1 MVEPK
6 QKPSGKPVHTA
17 DKARI
22 PRTAMRAAWLR
33 TREGARRLAAGEQQD
48 GQYREAASL
57 EECAVDTAVS
67 AAEAAAGATLRGGK
81 NLAQRVT
88 QNRQKARGEK
98 PVQEQAVP
106 VAAEEPDVLY
116 TKQKPYYAGQEVRQ
130 GQRTKPYSAVTA
142 SAQTQDVRQGVP
154 RHEAID
160 RLQAAMRKKSP
171 PRQAPLPKTAP
182 NTAKKAAEVQ
192 KARQTAARA
201 ARLAKQTAQ
210 AAKETAQKVSAVVRA
225 GLKALWVATQTL
237 MAAIAAGGTTALLV
251 IVVLCM
257 VAMVAGSAFGIFFA
271 AEPTGDGISVAQA
284 ITELNEEY
292 QERLQEIESEEEYD
306 RQEIE
311 SNDGSYAIAWQDV
324 LAVFAARTS
333 GAEDGA
339 PVAYLDEE
347 NLERLRQI
355 MWDMNEI
362 TWEVETQ
369 THEVETTPAEEDSG
383 TATASVS
390 ESRGSEETPAA
401 TASDTAEPGTDNS
414 DENEDGPGTTTVTE
428 TVLIL
433 TLHHK
438 TADEMREEYR
448 FNARQNEY
456 LTLLLAEDTT
466 ALWGDLLGGFAMGEL
481 GGEILT
487 PGSDT
492 TLGGGALQWPLP
504 VAGTITSPQGYRTDP
519 ITGEVSYHSGTDIA
533 VPEGTPILAAA
544 DGTVTIANALD
555 SWGGSYGYHVKLDHG
570 GGLTTLYAHCSS
582 ICVTAG
588 QQVTAGQVI
597 AYVGHTGRATG
608 TASAF

>member
-369 THEVETTPAEEDSG
+369 TEVETTPAEG
-383 TATASVS
+383 
-390 ESRGSEETPAA
+390 
-401 TASDTAEPGTDNS
+401 
-414 DENEDGPGTTTVTE
+414 
-428 TVLIL
+428 
-433 TLHHK
+433 
-438 TADEMREEYR
+438 YR
-448 FNARQNEY
+448 QS
-456 LTLLLAEDTT
+456 
-466 ALWGDLLGGFAMGEL
+466 
-481 GGEILT
+481 T
-487 PGSDT
+487 PGHR
-492 TLGGGALQWPLP
+492 LN
-504 VAGTITSPQGYRTDP
+504 R
-519 ITGEVSYHSGTDIA
+519 
-533 VPEGTPILAAA
+533 
-544 DGTVTIANALD
+544 
-555 SWGGSYGYHVKLDHG
+555 
-570 GGLTTLYAHCSS
+570 
-582 ICVTAG
+582 
-588 QQVTAGQVI
+588 
-597 AYVGHTGRATG
+597 
-608 TASAF
+608 

>member
-6 QKPSGKPVHTA
+6 QKPAGKPFHTA

-33 TREGARRLAAGEQQD
+33 TREGTRRLTAEEQQD
-48 GQYREAASL
+48 GHYREAASL

-81 NLAQRVT
+81 RVAQQVAQKRQTEKATGQAEQAAEQATGAATRPTTSMPVEPSNRSAGILPYYNKQNWQSQPARGQSTSPATQMGVDRVRRGKSIDLHQSRLHHDSQARFQVT
-88 QNRQKARGEK
+88 TRQKAK
-98 PVQEQAVP
+98 PRP
-106 VAAEEPDVLY
+106 
-116 TKQKPYYAGQEVRQ
+116 
-130 GQRTKPYSAVTA
+130 
-142 SAQTQDVRQGVP
+142 
-154 RHEAID
+154 
-160 RLQAAMRKKSP
+160 
-171 PRQAPLPKTAP
+171 APLPKTSASAASKARAAATAQTKAAKVIHHAKQAAQAAET
-182 NTAKKAAEVQ
+182 TAKKVAD
-192 KARQTAARA
+192 
-201 ARLAKQTAQ
+201 
-210 AAKETAQKVSAVVRA
+210 VVMA
-225 GLKALWVATQTL
+225 GLKALWAATQTL
-237 MAAIAAGGTTALLV
+237 AAAIAAGGTTALLV

-271 AEPTGDGISVAQA
+271 AEPTGDGVSVAQA

-292 QERLQEIESEEEYD
+292 QERLQEIEGEEEYD

-324 LAVFAARTS
+324 LAVFAAHTS

-362 TWEVETQ
+362 TWEVEAQ
-369 THEVETTPAEEDSG
+369 THEVETTLATDTTDDTDEMRTIPAQ
-383 TATASVS
+383 
-390 ESRGSEETPAA
+390 
-401 TASDTAEPGTDNS
+401 
-414 DENEDGPGTTTVTE
+414 TTVTE
-428 TVLIL
+428 IVLIL

-438 TADEMREEYR
+438 TAEEMREEYH
-448 FNARQNEY
+448 FNARQDEY
-456 LTLLLAEDTT
+456 LTLLSAED
-466 ALWGDLLGGFAMGEL
+466 AAPLWADLLGGFGMGEL
-481 GGEILT
+481 GGEILS

-492 TLGGGALQWPLP
+492 TLADGALQWPLP
-504 VAGTITSPQGYRTDP
+504 VAGTITSPQGYRRDP
-519 ITGEVSYHSGTDIA
+519 ITGETSYHSGTDIA
-533 VPEGTPILAAA
+533 VPRGHPDPGGGRRHGDHRQRVGQL
-544 DGTVTIANALD
+544 
-555 SWGGSYGYHVKLDHG
+555 GGSYGYHVKLDHG

-608 TASAF
+608 PHLHFEVQGLA

>member
-33 TREGARRLAAGEQQD
+33 TREGARRLTAGEQQD
-48 GQYREAASL
+48 GQYQDAAAQ
-57 EECAVDTAVS
+57 EEHAADTAVS

-81 NLAQRVT
+81 RLAQRVA
-88 QNRQKARGEK
+88 QNRQKASGEK
-98 PVQEQAVP
+98 PVQEQAAP
-106 VAAEEPDVLY
+106 LAAEEPDVLY

-130 GQRTKPYSAVTA
+130 VQRTKPPATRIAVTG
-142 SAQTQDVRQGVP
+142 SAQSKDARQNRQ

-160 RLQAAMRKKSP
+160 RLQAAMRKKSL
-171 PRQAPLPKTAP
+171 PRQAPLPKTSP

-192 KARQTAARA
+192 KAHQTAARA

-225 GLKALWVATQTL
+225 GLKALWAATQTL
-237 MAAIAAGGTTALLV
+237 AAAIAAGGTTALLV

-362 TWEVETQ
+362 TWEVEAQ
-369 THEVETTPAEEDSG
+369 THEVETTL
-383 TATASVS
+383 AT
-390 ESRGSEETPAA
+390 
-401 TASDTAEPGTDNS
+401 DTTDDT
-414 DENEDGPGTTTVTE
+414 DENEDDPGTTTVTE
-428 TVLIL
+428 IVLIL

-448 FNARQNEY
+448 FNARQDEY

-533 VPEGTPILAAA
+533 LPEGTPILAAA

-582 ICVTAG
+582 ICVTVG
-588 QQVTAGQVI
+588 QQVKAGQVI

-608 TASAF
+608 PHLHFEVHSP

>member
-33 TREGARRLAAGEQQD
+33 TREGARRLTAGEQQD

-81 NLAQRVT
+81 RVAQQVAQKRQTEKATGQAEQAAEQATGAATRPTTSMPVEPSNRSAGILPYYNKQNWQSQPARGQSTSPATQMGVDRVRRGKSIDLHQSRLHHDSQARFQVT
-88 QNRQKARGEK
+88 TRQKAK
-98 PVQEQAVP
+98 PRP
-106 VAAEEPDVLY
+106 
-116 TKQKPYYAGQEVRQ
+116 
-130 GQRTKPYSAVTA
+130 
-142 SAQTQDVRQGVP
+142 
-154 RHEAID
+154 
-160 RLQAAMRKKSP
+160 
-171 PRQAPLPKTAP
+171 APLPKTSASAASKARAATAQTKAAKVIHHAKQAAQAAET
-182 NTAKKAAEVQ
+182 TAKKVAD
-192 KARQTAARA
+192 
-201 ARLAKQTAQ
+201 
-210 AAKETAQKVSAVVRA
+210 VVMA
-225 GLKALWVATQTL
+225 GLKALWAATQTL
-237 MAAIAAGGTTALLV
+237 AAAIAAGGTTALLV

-271 AEPTGDGISVAQA
+271 AEPTGDGVSVAQA

-347 NLERLRQI
+347 NLERLRATL
-355 MWDMNEI
+355 WDMNEADYR
-362 TWEVETQ
+362 TETQ
-369 THEVETTPAEEDSG
+369 RHEVDVPD
-383 TATASVS
+383 
-390 ESRGSEETPAA
+390 
-401 TASDTAEPGTDNS
+401 
-414 DENEDGPGTTTVTE
+414 EDGNVATE
-428 TVLIL
+428 TVSETVLVIEL
-433 TLHHK
+433 THRSPE
-438 TADEMREEYR
+438 EMRHEYG

-492 TLGGGALQWPLP
+492 TLSGGALQWPLP

-582 ICVTAG
+582 ICVTVG

-608 TASAF
+608 PHLHFEVHSP

>member
-6 QKPSGKPVHTA
+6 QKPTGKPVHTA

-33 TREGARRLAAGEQQD
+33 TREGTRRLTAEEQQD

-81 NLAQRVT
+81 RVAQQVAQKRQTEKATGQAEQAAEQATGAATRPTTSMPVEPSNRSAGILPYYNKQNWQSQPARGQSTSPATQMGVDRVRRGKSIDLHQSRLRHDSQARFQVT
-88 QNRQKARGEK
+88 TRQKAK
-98 PVQEQAVP
+98 PRP
-106 VAAEEPDVLY
+106 
-116 TKQKPYYAGQEVRQ
+116 
-130 GQRTKPYSAVTA
+130 
-142 SAQTQDVRQGVP
+142 
-154 RHEAID
+154 
-160 RLQAAMRKKSP
+160 
-171 PRQAPLPKTAP
+171 APLPKTSASAARKARAAATAQTKAAKVMHHAKQAAQAAGT
-182 NTAKKAAEVQ
+182 TAKKVAD
-192 KARQTAARA
+192 
-201 ARLAKQTAQ
+201 
-210 AAKETAQKVSAVVRA
+210 VVMA
-225 GLKALWVATQTL
+225 GLKELWAATQTL
-237 MAAIAAGGTTALLV
+237 AAAIAAGGTTALLV
-251 IVVLCM
+251 IVILCM

-271 AEPTGDGISVAQA
+271 AEPTGDGVSVAQA

-292 QERLQEIESEEEYD
+292 QERLQEIEGEEEYD

-347 NLERLRQI
+347 NLERLRSTL
-355 MWDMNEI
+355 WDMNEVDYR
-362 TWEVETQ
+362 TETQ
-369 THEVETTPAEEDSG
+369 RHEVDVPD
-383 TATASVS
+383 
-390 ESRGSEETPAA
+390 
-401 TASDTAEPGTDNS
+401 
-414 DENEDGPGTTTVTE
+414 EDGNVATE
-428 TVLIL
+428 TVSETVLVIEL
-433 TLHHK
+433 THRSPE
-438 TADEMREEYR
+438 EMRDEYR
-448 FNARQNEY
+448 FNARQDEY

-588 QQVTAGQVI
+588 QQIKAGQVI
-597 AYVGHTGRATG
+597 AYVGQTGRATG
-608 TASAF
+608 PHLHFEVQGLA

>member
-6 QKPSGKPVHTA
+6 QKPAGKPVHTA
-17 DKARI
+17 DKVRI

-33 TREGARRLAAGEQQD
+33 TRKGTRRLTAEEQQD

-57 EECAVDTAVS
+57 EERAADTAVS
-67 AAEAAAGATLRGGK
+67 AAEPVVGATLRGGK
-81 NLAQRVT
+81 RLAQRVA

-98 PVQEQAVP
+98 PVQKQAAP

-130 GQRTKPYSAVTA
+130 SQRTKPPATRIAVTG
-142 SAQTQDVRQGVP
+142 SAQSQDARQRVP
-154 RHEAID
+154 RHEAMD
-160 RLQAAMRKKSP
+160 RLQAAMHKKSP
-171 PRQAPLPKTAP
+171 PRQVPLPKTAP
-182 NTAKKAAEVQ
+182 NTTEVQ

-201 ARLAKQTAQ
+201 ARLAKQAAQ

-237 MAAIAAGGTTALLV
+237 AAAIAAGGTTALLV
-251 IVVLCM
+251 IAVLCM

-271 AEPTGDGISVAQA
+271 VEPTGDGVSVAQA

-292 QERLQEIESEEEYD
+292 QERLQEIEGEEEYD

-362 TWEVETQ
+362 TWEVEAQ
-369 THEVETTPAEEDSG
+369 THEVETTPA
-383 TATASVS
+383 T
-390 ESRGSEETPAA
+390 
-401 TASDTAEPGTDNS
+401 DTTDDT
-414 DENEDGPGTTTVTE
+414 DENEDDPGTTTVTE

-555 SWGGSYGYHVKLDHG
+555 SWGGSYGYHVELDHG

-588 QQVTAGQVI
+588 QQVAAGQVI

-608 TASAF
+608 PHLHFEIHTQ

>member
-81 NLAQRVT
+81 RVAQQVAQKRQTEKATGQAEQAAEQATGAATRPTTSMPVEPSNRSAGILPYYYKQNWQSQPARGQSTSPATQMGVDRVRRGKSIDLHQSRLHHDLQARFQVT
-88 QNRQKARGEK
+88 IRQKAK
-98 PVQEQAVP
+98 PRP
-106 VAAEEPDVLY
+106 
-116 TKQKPYYAGQEVRQ
+116 
-130 GQRTKPYSAVTA
+130 
-142 SAQTQDVRQGVP
+142 
-154 RHEAID
+154 
-160 RLQAAMRKKSP
+160 
-171 PRQAPLPKTAP
+171 APLPKTSASAASKARAATAQTKAAKVMHHAKQAAQAAGT
-182 NTAKKAAEVQ
+182 TAKKVAD
-192 KARQTAARA
+192 
-201 ARLAKQTAQ
+201 
-210 AAKETAQKVSAVVRA
+210 VVMA

-271 AEPTGDGISVAQA
+271 AEPTGDGVSVAQA

-292 QERLQEIESEEEYD
+292 QERLQEIEGEEEYD

-347 NLERLRQI
+347 NLERLRTTL
-355 MWDMNEI
+355 WDMNEVDYR
-362 TWEVETQ
+362 TETQ
-369 THEVETTPAEEDSG
+369 RHEVDVPD
-383 TATASVS
+383 
-390 ESRGSEETPAA
+390 
-401 TASDTAEPGTDNS
+401 
-414 DENEDGPGTTTVTE
+414 EDGNAATE
-428 TVLIL
+428 TVSETVLVIEL
-433 TLHHK
+433 THRSPE
-438 TADEMREEYR
+438 EMRDEYR

-533 VPEGTPILAAA
+533 APEGTPILAAA

-582 ICVTAG
+582 ICVTVG
-588 QQVTAGQVI
+588 QQVKAGQVI

-608 TASAF
+608 PHLHFEIHTQ

>member
-6 QKPSGKPVHTA
+6 QKPTGKPVHTA

-33 TREGARRLAAGEQQD
+33 TREGTRRLTAEEQQD

-57 EECAVDTAVS
+57 EERAADTAVS
-67 AAEAAAGATLRGGK
+67 AAETVAGATLRGCERVAQQVAQKQQTEKATGQAEQAAEQATGAATRPTTSMPVEPSNRSAGILPYYNKQNWQSQPARGQSTSPATQMGVDRVRRGK
-81 NLAQRVT
+81 SIDLHQSRLHHDSQARFQVT
-88 QNRQKARGEK
+88 TRQKAK
-98 PVQEQAVP
+98 PRP
-106 VAAEEPDVLY
+106 
-116 TKQKPYYAGQEVRQ
+116 
-130 GQRTKPYSAVTA
+130 
-142 SAQTQDVRQGVP
+142 
-154 RHEAID
+154 
-160 RLQAAMRKKSP
+160 
-171 PRQAPLPKTAP
+171 APLPKTSASAASKARAAATAQTKAAKVIHHAKQAAQAAGT
-182 NTAKKAAEVQ
+182 TAKKAAD
-192 KARQTAARA
+192 
-201 ARLAKQTAQ
+201 
-210 AAKETAQKVSAVVRA
+210 VVMA
-225 GLKALWVATQTL
+225 GLKALWAATQTL
-237 MAAIAAGGTTALLV
+237 AAAIAAGGTTALLV

-271 AEPTGDGISVAQA
+271 AEPTGDGVSVAQA

-347 NLERLRQI
+347 NLERLRATL
-355 MWDMNEI
+355 WDMNEVDYR
-362 TWEVETQ
+362 TETQ
-369 THEVETTPAEEDSG
+369 RHEVDVPD
-383 TATASVS
+383 
-390 ESRGSEETPAA
+390 
-401 TASDTAEPGTDNS
+401 
-414 DENEDGPGTTTVTE
+414 EDGNVATE
-428 TVLIL
+428 TVSETVLVIEL
-433 TLHHK
+433 THRS
-438 TADEMREEYR
+438 AEEMRDEYG

-481 GGEILT
+481 GGEILM

-519 ITGEVSYHSGTDIA
+519 ITGETSYHSGTDIA

-544 DGTVTIANALD
+544 DGTVTVANALD
-555 SWGGSYGYHVKLDHG
+555 SWGGSYGYYVKLDHG
-570 GGLTTLYAHCSS
+570 SGLTTLYAHCSS

-588 QQVTAGQVI
+588 QQIKAGQVI

-608 TASAF
+608 PHLHFEVQGLT

>member
-6 QKPSGKPVHTA
+6 QKPAGKPVHTA

-33 TREGARRLAAGEQQD
+33 TREGARRLTAGEQQD

-81 NLAQRVT
+81 RVAQQVAQKRQTEKATGQAEQAAEQATGAATRPTTSMPVEPSNRSAGILPYYNKQNWQSQPARGQSTSPATQMGVDRVRRVESIDLHQSRLRHDSQARFQVT
-88 QNRQKARGEK
+88 TRQKAK
-98 PVQEQAVP
+98 PRP
-106 VAAEEPDVLY
+106 
-116 TKQKPYYAGQEVRQ
+116 
-130 GQRTKPYSAVTA
+130 
-142 SAQTQDVRQGVP
+142 
-154 RHEAID
+154 
-160 RLQAAMRKKSP
+160 
-171 PRQAPLPKTAP
+171 APLPKTSASAASKARAAATAQTKAAKVMHHAKQAAQAAGT
-182 NTAKKAAEVQ
+182 TAKKVAD
-192 KARQTAARA
+192 
-201 ARLAKQTAQ
+201 
-210 AAKETAQKVSAVVRA
+210 VVMA
-225 GLKALWVATQTL
+225 GLKELWAATQTL
-237 MAAIAAGGTTALLV
+237 AAAIAAGGTTALLV
-251 IVVLCM
+251 IVILCM

-324 LAVFAARTS
+324 LAVFAAYVS
-333 GAEDGA
+333 GAENGA
-339 PVAYLDEE
+339 PVAHLDEE
-347 NLERLRQI
+347 NLERLRTTL
-355 MWDMNEI
+355 WDMNEVDYR
-362 TWEVETQ
+362 TETQ
-369 THEVETTPAEEDSG
+369 RHEVDVPD
-383 TATASVS
+383 
-390 ESRGSEETPAA
+390 
-401 TASDTAEPGTDNS
+401 
-414 DENEDGPGTTTVTE
+414 EDGNVATE
-428 TVLIL
+428 TVSETVLVIEL
-433 TLHHK
+433 THRSPE
-438 TADEMREEYR
+438 EMRDEYG

-481 GGEILT
+481 CGEILT

-492 TLGGGALQWPLP
+492 SLGGGALQWPLP

-533 VPEGTPILAAA
+533 APEGTPILAAA

-555 SWGGSYGYHVKLDHG
+555 SWGGSYGYHVKLYHG

-597 AYVGHTGRATG
+597 AYMGHTGRATG
-608 TASAF
+608 PHLHFEVHSP

>member
-6 QKPSGKPVHTA
+6 QKPAGKPVHTA
-17 DKARI
+17 DKVRI

-33 TREGARRLAAGEQQD
+33 TREGTRRLTAKEQQD
-48 GQYREAASL
+48 GQYQDAAAQ
-57 EECAVDTAVS
+57 EEHAADTAVS
-67 AAEAAAGATLRGGK
+67 AAETIAGATLRGGK
-81 NLAQRVT
+81 RQAQQVAQKRQTGKATGQAEQAAEQATGAATRPTTSMPVEPSNRSAGILPYYNKQNWQSQPARGQSTSPATQMGVDRVRRVESIDLHQSRLRHDSQARFQVT
-88 QNRQKARGEK
+88 TRQKAK
-98 PVQEQAVP
+98 PRP
-106 VAAEEPDVLY
+106 
-116 TKQKPYYAGQEVRQ
+116 
-130 GQRTKPYSAVTA
+130 
-142 SAQTQDVRQGVP
+142 
-154 RHEAID
+154 
-160 RLQAAMRKKSP
+160 
-171 PRQAPLPKTAP
+171 APLPKTSASAASKARAAATAQTKAAKVIHHAKQAAQAAGT
-182 NTAKKAAEVQ
+182 TAKKVAD
-192 KARQTAARA
+192 
-201 ARLAKQTAQ
+201 
-210 AAKETAQKVSAVVRA
+210 VVMA
-225 GLKALWVATQTL
+225 GLKALWAATQTL
-237 MAAIAAGGTTALLV
+237 AAAIAASGTTALLV

-292 QERLQEIESEEEYD
+292 QERLQEIEGEEEYD

-362 TWEVETQ
+362 TWEVEAQ
-369 THEVETTPAEEDSG
+369 THEVETTPA
-383 TATASVS
+383 T
-390 ESRGSEETPAA
+390 
-401 TASDTAEPGTDNS
+401 DTTDDT
-414 DENEDGPGTTTVTE
+414 DENEDDPGTTTVTE

-448 FNARQNEY
+448 FNARQDEY

-533 VPEGTPILAAA
+533 LPEGTPILAAA

-582 ICVTAG
+582 ICVTVG
-588 QQVTAGQVI
+588 QQVKAGQVI

-608 TASAF
+608 PHLHFEVHSP

>member
-6 QKPSGKPVHTA
+6 QKPAGKPVHTA

-22 PRTAMRAAWLR
+22 PPTAMRAAWLR
-33 TREGARRLAAGEQQD
+33 TREGARRLTAGEQQD
-48 GQYREAASL
+48 GQYQDAAAQ
-57 EECAVDTAVS
+57 EEHAVDTAVS
-67 AAEAAAGATLRGGK
+67 AAEAAAGATLRSGK
-81 NLAQRVT
+81 RVAQQVAQKRQTEKATGQAEQAAEQATGAATRPTTSMPVEPSNRSAGILPYYNKQNWQSQPARGQSTSPATQMGVDRVRRGKSIDLHQSRLHHDSQARFQVT
-88 QNRQKARGEK
+88 TRQKAK
-98 PVQEQAVP
+98 PRP
-106 VAAEEPDVLY
+106 
-116 TKQKPYYAGQEVRQ
+116 
-130 GQRTKPYSAVTA
+130 
-142 SAQTQDVRQGVP
+142 
-154 RHEAID
+154 
-160 RLQAAMRKKSP
+160 
-171 PRQAPLPKTAP
+171 APLPKTSASAASKARAATAQTKAAKVMDHAKQAAQVAGT
-182 NTAKKAAEVQ
+182 TAKKVAD
-192 KARQTAARA
+192 
-201 ARLAKQTAQ
+201 
-210 AAKETAQKVSAVVRA
+210 VVMA
-225 GLKALWVATQTL
+225 GLKALWAATQTL
-237 MAAIAAGGTTALLV
+237 AAAIAAGGTTALLV

-292 QERLQEIESEEEYD
+292 QERLQEIEGEEEYD

-324 LAVFAARTS
+324 LAVFAAYVS

-347 NLERLRQI
+347 NLERLRTTL
-355 MWDMNEI
+355 WDMNEVDYR
-362 TWEVETQ
+362 TETQ
-369 THEVETTPAEEDSG
+369 RHEVDVPD
-383 TATASVS
+383 
-390 ESRGSEETPAA
+390 
-401 TASDTAEPGTDNS
+401 
-414 DENEDGPGTTTVTE
+414 EDGNVATE
-428 TVLIL
+428 TVSETVLVIEL
-433 TLHHK
+433 THRSPE
-438 TADEMREEYR
+438 EMRDEYG

-588 QQVTAGQVI
+588 QQVKAGEVI

-608 TASAF
+608 PHLHFEVQGLA

>member
-6 QKPSGKPVHTA
+6 QKPAGKPVHTA

-81 NLAQRVT
+81 RVAQQVAQKRQTEKATGQAEQAAELATGAATRPTTSMPVEPSNRSAGILPYYNKQNWQSQPARGQSTSPATQMGVDRVRRGKSIDLHQSRLHHDSQARFQVT
-88 QNRQKARGEK
+88 IRQKAK
-98 PVQEQAVP
+98 PRP
-106 VAAEEPDVLY
+106 
-116 TKQKPYYAGQEVRQ
+116 
-130 GQRTKPYSAVTA
+130 
-142 SAQTQDVRQGVP
+142 
-154 RHEAID
+154 
-160 RLQAAMRKKSP
+160 
-171 PRQAPLPKTAP
+171 APLPKTSASAASKARAATAQTKAAKVMHHTKQAAQAAGT
-182 NTAKKAAEVQ
+182 TAKKVADVVM
-192 KARQTAARA
+192 AR
-201 ARLAKQTAQ
+201 
-210 AAKETAQKVSAVVRA
+210 
-225 GLKALWVATQTL
+225 LKALWVATQTL

-271 AEPTGDGISVAQA
+271 AEPTGDGVSVAQA

-292 QERLQEIESEEEYD
+292 QERLQEIEGEEEYD

-347 NLERLRQI
+347 NLEQLRTTL
-355 MWDMNEI
+355 WDMNEVDYR
-362 TWEVETQ
+362 TETQ
-369 THEVETTPAEEDSG
+369 RHEVDVP
-383 TATASVS
+383 
-390 ESRGSEETPAA
+390 
-401 TASDTAEPGTDNS
+401 
-414 DENEDGPGTTTVTE
+414 DEGGNVATE
-428 TVLIL
+428 TVSETVLVIEL
-433 TLHHK
+433 THRSPE
-438 TADEMREEYR
+438 EMRDEYG

-456 LTLLLAEDTT
+456 LTLLLAEDAT

-588 QQVTAGQVI
+588 QQIKAGQVI

-608 TASAF
+608 PHLHFEVQGLT

>member
-1 MVEPK
+1 MQQLGRRPLCRLNRAIEAPEFYLIIISRIGKASLRGDNPHRLPRRWVWIVCAGGN
-6 QKPSGKPVHTA
+6 PSIST
-17 DKARI
+17 
-22 PRTAMRAAWLR
+22 RAACTMIR
-33 TREGARRLAAGEQQD
+33 RHARFQ
-48 GQYREAASL
+48 
-57 EECAVDTAVS
+57 
-67 AAEAAAGATLRGGK
+67 
-81 NLAQRVT
+81 VT
-88 QNRQKARGEK
+88 IRQKAK
-98 PVQEQAVP
+98 PRP
-106 VAAEEPDVLY
+106 
-116 TKQKPYYAGQEVRQ
+116 
-130 GQRTKPYSAVTA
+130 
-142 SAQTQDVRQGVP
+142 
-154 RHEAID
+154 
-160 RLQAAMRKKSP
+160 
-171 PRQAPLPKTAP
+171 APLPKTSASAASKARAATAQTKAAKVMHHAKQAAQAAGT
-182 NTAKKAAEVQ
+182 TAKKVAD
-192 KARQTAARA
+192 
-201 ARLAKQTAQ
+201 
-210 AAKETAQKVSAVVRA
+210 VVMA
-225 GLKALWVATQTL
+225 GLKALWAATQTL
-237 MAAIAAGGTTALLV
+237 VAAIAAGGTTALLV

-311 SNDGSYAIAWQDV
+311 SNDGSYAIAWQDA

-347 NLERLRQI
+347 NLERLRSTL
-355 MWDMNEI
+355 WDMNEVDYR
-362 TWEVETQ
+362 TETQ
-369 THEVETTPAEEDSG
+369 RHEVDVPD
-383 TATASVS
+383 
-390 ESRGSEETPAA
+390 
-401 TASDTAEPGTDNS
+401 
-414 DENEDGPGTTTVTE
+414 EDGNVATE
-428 TVLIL
+428 TVSETVLVIEL
-433 TLHHK
+433 THRSPE
-438 TADEMREEYR
+438 EMRDEYG

-481 GGEILT
+481 GGEVLA

-492 TLGGGALQWPLP
+492 TLADGALQWPLP

-533 VPEGTPILAAA
+533 LPEGTPILAAA

-582 ICVTAG
+582 ICITVG
-588 QQVTAGQVI
+588 QQVKAGQVI

-608 TASAF
+608 PHLHFEVHSP